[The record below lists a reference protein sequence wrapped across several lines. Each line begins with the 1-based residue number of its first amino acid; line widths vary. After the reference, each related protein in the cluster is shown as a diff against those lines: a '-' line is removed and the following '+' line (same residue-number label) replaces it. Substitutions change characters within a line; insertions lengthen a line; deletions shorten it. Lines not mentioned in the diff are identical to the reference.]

1 MATLPKIATDTNPD
15 ILRHLKEQVPKME
28 GKTVK
33 TVKFGIREH
42 HKKLHQSDVLLLEF
56 TDGSI
61 LSIQTGSNA
70 QNIVD
75 DLNRRGIKMEP
86 NEFHTD
92 FVLIWGDDESA
103 EKGYRKSWLDLG
115 KSDR

>member
-15 ILRHLKEQVPKME
+15 ILRHLEVQAPKMK

-61 LSIQTGSNA
+61 LSIQTGSNTQDIVYRLA
-70 QNIVD
+70 Q
-75 DLNRRGIKMEP
+75 RGIKMKP
-86 NEFHTD
+86 DEFHTD
-92 FVLIWGDDESA
+92 LVLLWEDDE
-103 EKGYRKSWLDLG
+103 G
-115 KSDR
+115 